1 MVSTMTNQEKTK
13 EALAKIEAA
22 VENIRTNED
31 WLQYLAFQ
39 AKFYRYSPRNVLLIR
54 AQNPAAS
61 FVKGYKAWHE
71 LDRYVKKGARG
82 IAILAPCT
90 RTIEVFK
97 EPENKT
103 EYQDAEAEKVKKTI
117 LSGFR
122 IVYVYDISST
132 DGSDAFLPVL
142 VKGLS
147 GDGEEEKALYERLR
161 AVISQ
166 EYTVKEVIG
175 IAANGSAKGSY
186 NRSTGII
193 SIRGDLEA
201 VQKCKTILHELA
213 HAEDFKLN
221 PDDEDIPRNK
231 RELIAESVAFVLSS
245 RLGLDVSRYS
255 TGYIKSWMKDENELI
270 SVADTVQRVSAAI
283 IDKLAQSEDF
293 AFLI

>member
-1 MVSTMTNQEKTK
+1 MTNQEKTK

-147 GDGEEEKALYERLR
+147 GDGEEEKALYERLK

-213 HAEDFKLN
+213 HAVDFNLN

-231 RELIAESVAFVLSS
+231 RELIAESVAFVLSN
-245 RLGLDVSRYS
+245 RLGLDTSRYS

>member
-1 MVSTMTNQEKTK
+1 MTNQEKTK
-13 EALAKIEAA
+13 EALAKIETALQ
-22 VENIRTNED
+22 NISTNDD

-39 AKFYRYSPRNVLLIR
+39 AKFYRYSARNVLLIR
-54 AQNPAAS
+54 AQNPEARY
-61 FVKGYKAWHE
+61 VKGYKAWRE
-71 LDRYVKKGARG
+71 LDRFVKKGAKG
-82 IAILAPCT
+82 IAILAPC
-90 RTIEVFK
+90 IKKVEEYE
-97 EPENKT
+97 EPADKS
-103 EYQDAEAEKVKKTI
+103 EYQDKKGEKVTKNV
-117 LSGFR
+117 LCGFT
-122 IVYVYDISST
+122 VKYVFDIADT
-132 DGSDAFLPVL
+132 DGSDEHIPIL

-147 GDGEEEKALYERLR
+147 GDGEEERTLYERLR

-175 IAANGSAKGSY
+175 IAANGNAKGSY
-186 NRSTGII
+186 NRVSGTI

-213 HAEDFKLN
+213 HAVDFNLH
-221 PDDEDIPRNK
+221 PDEDIPRNK

-270 SVADTVQRVSAAI
+270 SVADTVQRVSTAI
-283 IDKLAQSEDF
+283 IDKLAQSSDF

>member
-1 MVSTMTNQEKTK
+1 MVFTMTNQEKTK

-39 AKFYRYSPRNVLLIR
+39 AKFYRYSARNVLLIR
-54 AQNPAAS
+54 AQNPEARY
-61 FVKGYKAWHE
+61 VKGYKSWRE
-71 LDRYVKKGARG
+71 LDRFVKKGAKG
-82 IAILAPCT
+82 IAILAPC
-90 RTIEVFK
+90 IKKVEEYK
-97 EPENKT
+97 EPADKS
-103 EYQDAEAEKVKKTI
+103 EYQDKKGEKVTKNVLVGFTVKHVFD
-117 LSGFR
+117 LS
-122 IVYVYDISST
+122 DT
-132 DGSDAFLPVL
+132 DGSDEHLPIL

-147 GDGEEEKALYERLR
+147 GDGEEEKALYERLK

-213 HAEDFKLN
+213 HAIDFNLN
-221 PDDEDIPRNK
+221 PEDIPRNK
-231 RELIAESVAFVLSS
+231 RELIAESVAFVLAS
-245 RLGLDVSRYS
+245 RLNLDTSRYS

-283 IDKLAQSEDF
+283 IDKLAESEDF

>member
-1 MVSTMTNQEKTK
+1 MTNQEKTK

-39 AKFYRYSPRNVLLIR
+39 AKFYRYSARNVLLIR
-54 AQNPAAS
+54 AQNPTAS
-61 FVKGYKAWHE
+61 YVKGYKAWHE

-122 IVYVYDISST
+122 IVYVYDISAT
-132 DGSDAFLPVL
+132 DGSTEFLPVL

-147 GDGEEEKALYERLR
+147 GDGEEERALYEHLR
-161 AVISQ
+161 AVISR
-166 EYTVKEVIG
+166 EHTVKEVIG

-186 NRSTGII
+186 NRVSDTI

-213 HAEDFKLN
+213 HAVDFNLN
-221 PDDEDIPRNK
+221 PDEDIPRNK

-245 RLGLDVSRYS
+245 RLGLDTSRYS

-293 AFLI
+293 SYLAEQ